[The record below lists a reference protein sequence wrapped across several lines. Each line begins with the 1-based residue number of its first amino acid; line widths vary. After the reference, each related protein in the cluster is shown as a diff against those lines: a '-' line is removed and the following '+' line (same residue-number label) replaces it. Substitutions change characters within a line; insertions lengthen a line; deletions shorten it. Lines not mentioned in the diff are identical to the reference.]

1 MNAVSPRICFIGFGE
16 AGQAIAEGLREQGV
30 ARISAWDILFPETDG
45 AKLKQA
51 ADRIG
56 VRAAARRLRR

>member
-30 ARISAWDILFPETDG
+30 ARISAWDILFPETG
-45 AKLKQA
+45 RCKAETGG
-51 ADRIG
+51 RS
-56 VRAAARRLRR
+56 RRCAHGRLGG